1 MGIFADINNFFSK
14 EAGQSRRQALED
26 FGRQYIDEPL
36 DYYLGPTG
44 IPDRLRAV
52 NELMNPIIP
61 LEEASVSFQEG
72 DIAGGLTN
80 TALAAL
86 PVAGAVALRPIL
98 KQAPNA
104 AKLLSD
110 NASRAVQDTLTGFS
124 MGASNLGR
132 EVVDAMPVYDPNTL
146 GSFGGNI
153 FAGKAGERVTNVS
166 GEPIGA
172 LGKIGDNMPPPNMQ
186 IDPLK
191 SVDLP
196 PGSDPRY
203 VGAATN
209 RTTPYPRYRPKK
221 TTARMQRLEET
232 IADQDNPI
240 NTIFDNY
247 IEKGKSLAGPDWYNT
262 EELRDWMVDSLGE
275 VEGDKQ
281 WREYLELIGTTST
294 GSKVPQNIRFASLYR
309 AISPEDRVR
318 VAQMVKDEGI
328 TPLVAAKELG
338 VEPANI
344 PDDFNYGHIKQR
356 NQAGNVVNR
365 ESGSWDRKIPEDLA
379 GAALSKRLQANPKVK
394 GFGNDLLGDDINI
407 AADMHFMRM
416 LGMADGG
423 GDFLNAQAKLSGENM
438 EIAAEIIGKRRIKKY
453 TSTRM
458 VNGKEMS
465 EVNLRK
471 AWEDG
476 HIKDTEIFQTIPTA
490 WSDTP
495 KANEYA
501 AYEDMAGR
509 VAKRYDM
516 TPAQFQASLWMGAG
530 DMTGLADE
538 SQGTFM
544 ELFRRSLDKRGNER
558 GLTRKEMLKDFIENK
573 AVLSV
578 TGTAGVGAGAYG
590 ALSSDDQQSS
600 GAI

>member
-1 MGIFADINNFFSK
+1 MGIFADINGFFSK

-26 FGRQYIDEPL
+26 FSQKYIDEPL

-52 NELMNPIIP
+52 NQLLNPIIP

-72 DIAGGLTN
+72 DIVGGLTN

-86 PVAGAVALRPIL
+86 PVAGAVALKPVL
-98 KQAPNA
+98 KQAPDA
-104 AKLLSD
+104 ARAIAD

-153 FAGKAGERVTNVS
+153 FAGKAGERVTNS
-166 GEPIGA
+166 LGEPIGA
-172 LGKIGDNMPPPNMQ
+172 LGKIGDNMPPSNMR
-186 IDPLK
+186 IDPLE

-232 IADQDNPI
+232 IADKDNPI
-240 NTIFDNY
+240 NAIFDNY

-309 AISPEDRVR
+309 AIAPEDRIR

-328 TPLVAAKELG
+328 TPLAAAKELG

-476 HIKDTEIFQTIPTA
+476 HIKDTEIFQTMPTA

-544 ELFRRSLDKRGNER
+544 ELFRRSLDKRGGER
-558 GLTRKEMLKDFIENK
+558 GLTRKEMLKEFIENK

-578 TGTAGVGAGAYG
+578 AGTAGVGAGAYG
-590 ALSSDDQQSS
+590 SLPSEDEQRL
-600 GAI
+600 GGI

>member
-1 MGIFADINNFFSK
+1 MGIFADINGFFSK

-26 FGRQYIDEPL
+26 FSQKYIDEPL

-52 NELMNPIIP
+52 NQLLNPIIP

-72 DIAGGLTN
+72 DIVGGLTN

-86 PVAGAVALRPIL
+86 PVAGAVALKPVL
-98 KQAPNA
+98 KQSPDA
-104 AKLLSD
+104 ARAIAD

-153 FAGKAGERVTNVS
+153 FAGKAGERVTNS
-166 GEPIGA
+166 LGEPIGA
-172 LGKIGDNMPPPNMQ
+172 LGKIGDNMPPSNMR
-186 IDPLK
+186 IDPLE

-232 IADQDNPI
+232 IADKDNPI
-240 NTIFDNY
+240 NAIFDNY

-309 AISPEDRVR
+309 AIAPEDRIR

-328 TPLVAAKELG
+328 TPLAAAKELG

-476 HIKDTEIFQTIPTA
+476 HIKDTEIFQTMPTA

-501 AYEDMAGR
+501 AYEDMVGR

-544 ELFRRSLDKRGNER
+544 ELFRRSLDKRGGER
-558 GLTRKEMLKDFIENK
+558 GLTRKEMLKEFIENK

-578 TGTAGVGAGAYG
+578 AGTAGVGAGAYG
-590 ALSSDDQQSS
+590 SLPSEDEQRL
-600 GAI
+600 GGI

>member
-1 MGIFADINNFFSK
+1 MGIFTDIGNFFSK
-14 EAGQSRRQALED
+14 ESGRSRRQALED
-26 FGRQYIDEPL
+26 FSPL

-52 NELMNPIIP
+52 NELLNPIIP
-61 LEEASVSFQEG
+61 LEDASVSFQEG
-72 DIAGGLTN
+72 DYVGGLTN
-80 TALAAL
+80 TALSAL
-86 PVAGAVALRPIL
+86 PVAGSVALRPIL

-132 EVVDAMPVYDPNTL
+132 EAINAMPAYDPNTL

-153 FAGKAGERVTNVS
+153 FAGKAGERVINS
-166 GEPIGA
+166 LGEPIGA
-172 LGKIGDNMPPPNMQ
+172 FGKIGDNMPPPNMQ
-186 IDPLK
+186 IDPLY
-191 SVDLP
+191 SVDFP

-203 VGAATN
+203 VGAAPN

-221 TTARMQRLEET
+221 TTERMQRLEET
-232 IADQDNPI
+232 IADKDNPI
-240 NTIFDNY
+240 NAIFDNY
-247 IEKGKSLAGPDWYNT
+247 IEKGKMLAGPDWYNT
-262 EELRDWMVDSLGE
+262 EEMRDWMIGSLGE

-281 WREYLELIGTTST
+281 WREYMGLIGTTST
-294 GSKVPQNIRFASLYR
+294 GAKVPQNIRFASLYR
-309 AISPEDRVR
+309 ALAPEDRAM
-318 VAQMVKDEGI
+318 VAQLVKDKGI
-328 TPLVAAKELG
+328 TPLAAAKKLN
-338 VEPANI
+338 VA
-344 PDDFNYGHIKQR
+344 PDFSPEDFNYGHIKQR

-365 ESGSWDRKIPEDLA
+365 EAGSWERDVPKELT
-379 GAALSKRLQANPKVK
+379 GAARNKWLQANPKVK

-423 GDFLNAQAKLSGENM
+423 GDFLNAQAKLSGDNAR
-438 EIAAEIIGKRRIKKY
+438 IAAEVIGPRRIKKY
-453 TSTRM
+453 TKTRK
-458 VNGKEMS
+458 VNGKEVS
-465 EVNLRK
+465 EINLFK
-471 AWEDG
+471 AWQDG
-476 HIKDTEIFQTIPTA
+476 HIKDTSPFQKIPTA

-495 KANEYA
+495 KSNEYA

-530 DMTGLADE
+530 DITGLADE

-544 ELFRRSLDKRGNER
+544 ELFRRSLDKRGGER
-558 GLTRKEMLKDFIENK
+558 GLTRKEMLKEFIENK

-578 TGTAGVGAGAYG
+578 AGTAGVGAGAYG
-590 ALSSDDQQSS
+590 SLPSEDEQRP
-600 GAI
+600 GGI